1 MTNLASNLP
10 LVATIIYFSIVAL
23 LSLLAIHRYVVARAS
38 WQYPWKDPS
47 PVEVDPESL
56 PHVLL
61 QLPLY
66 NEAQVVGRLID
77 TVAEL
82 SYPSGSTNDPG
93 SWTTRPTKLLGLQ
106 LSMYVEPKSAAWI
119 SIMYVDRVE
128 RASKQ
133 AHWLT
138 VWSSTMLPSSPFWML
153 TFCLRL
159 TLSNSSFWISETIRL
174 VRFRLAGVISTARS
188 LF

>member
-23 LSLLAIHRYVVARAS
+23 LSSLAIHRYVVARAS
-38 WQYPWKDPS
+38 WRHPWKDPS
-47 PVEVDPESL
+47 PVEVAPESL

-82 SYPSGSTNDPG
+82 E
-93 SWTTRPTKLLGLQ
+93 LLTI
-106 LSMYVEPKSAAWI
+106 I
-119 SIMYVDRVE
+119 SVNPFPAII
-128 RASKQ
+128 
-133 AHWLT
+133 
-138 VWSSTMLPSSPFWML
+138 SPFP
-153 TFCLRL
+153 T
-159 TLSNSSFWISETIRL
+159 NPGANP
-174 VRFRLAGVISTARS
+174 VG
-188 LF
+188 

>member
-38 WQYPWKDPS
+38 WRYPWKDPS

-82 SYPSGSTNDPG
+82 SYPRSTNDPG
-93 SWTTRPTKLLGLQ
+93 PRRL
-106 LSMYVEPKSAAWI
+106 
-119 SIMYVDRVE
+119 DR
-128 RASKQ
+128 RNGWDCS
-133 AHWLT
+133 
-138 VWSSTMLPSSPFWML
+138 
-153 TFCLRL
+153 
-159 TLSNSSFWISETIRL
+159 
-174 VRFRLAGVISTARS
+174 
-188 LF
+188 